1 MASGYVLA
9 ALPSAAHLS
18 QWHSVADAPGSVPAA
33 DVQGVEG
40 PGLGD
45 IDDTWVL
52 LPEYRVIPQPSD
64 PECHQREGE
73 GERVEEEE
81 TVAVQKEA
89 PALLV
94 QDEGQHGKEGEDEED
109 EDLAF
114 SDQVPA
120 ETTRG

>member
-1 MASGYVLA
+1 MSLLHYPPWRISPSGTA
-9 ALPSAAHLS
+9 
-18 QWHSVADAPGSVPAA
+18 VADAPDSVLTA

-52 LPEYRVIPQPSD
+52 LPEYGVIPQPSD